1 MAERMERGMAGK
13 IAGKTAKRMDTG
25 SGTES
30 RKAVDGDKDRAK
42 DSKHKVRDGEGK
54 TGVGKSGKRFAEDGD
69 ALSKQR
75 SGEKR
80 RDGSLPRERKG
91 TDGLSAPKKQ
101 DGRGLS
107 AGYRREDS
115 KRGGSYGGRGTRRS
129 TSICPVLNLC
139 GGCQLLDMEY
149 AKQLDFK
156 QKQVEELLKGLCPVK
171 PIIGMKDPFHYRN
184 KIHAVFDRDKKG
196 NIISGIYEEN
206 THHVVPVEKCLI
218 ENQKADEIIG
228 TIRGM
233 LKSFKIRTYDEDTGF
248 GLLRHVLI
256 RKGFSTGE
264 IMVVLVT
271 ASPVF
276 PSKNNFVKALRE
288 KHPEITTIVQNIN
301 GRGTSMVLGDKEHV
315 LYGKG
320 YIVDELCG
328 CRFRIS
334 SKSFYQVNSV
344 QTEILYEK
352 ALSLSGLTG
361 RELVVDAYCGIGTI
375 GIIAS
380 KAAGKVIGV
389 ELNQGAV
396 RDAVNNAKMNVIDNI
411 RFYCNDAG
419 RFLVNMAEQ
428 GENADVV
435 IMDPPRSGSTE
446 EFMDAV
452 GKLGAGKVVYVSC
465 NPETLARDV
474 RYMKKLGYRAVEAWP
489 VDMFPETDHVETIVL
504 LSKLDSKKYISVELP
519 MDDMDLTSAESKA
532 TYKQIQNYVLEKFG
546 FKVSTLYIAQVKKKH
561 GLEVREHYNISK
573 NENQKVPQCS
583 IEKEEAILDALK
595 HFKMLYY

>member
-1 MAERMERGMAGK
+1 MAERMERGMAGR

-396 RDAVNNAKMNVIDNI
+396 RDAVNNAKMNGIDNI

>member
-1 MAERMERGMAGK
+1 
-13 IAGKTAKRMDTG
+13 
-25 SGTES
+25 
-30 RKAVDGDKDRAK
+30 
-42 DSKHKVRDGEGK
+42 
-54 TGVGKSGKRFAEDGD
+54 
-69 ALSKQR
+69 
-75 SGEKR
+75 
-80 RDGSLPRERKG
+80 
-91 TDGLSAPKKQ
+91 
-101 DGRGLS
+101 
-107 AGYRREDS
+107 
-115 KRGGSYGGRGTRRS
+115 
-129 TSICPVLNLC
+129 
-139 GGCQLLDMEY
+139 
-149 AKQLDFK
+149 
-156 QKQVEELLKGLCPVK
+156 
-171 PIIGMKDPFHYRN
+171 
-184 KIHAVFDRDKKG
+184 
-196 NIISGIYEEN
+196 
-206 THHVVPVEKCLI
+206 
-218 ENQKADEIIG
+218 
-228 TIRGM
+228 
-233 LKSFKIRTYDEDTGF
+233 
-248 GLLRHVLI
+248 
-256 RKGFSTGE
+256 
-264 IMVVLVT
+264 MVVLVT

-396 RDAVNNAKMNVIDNI
+396 RDAVNNAKMNGIENI

-583 IEKEEAILDALK
+583 IERKKL
-595 HFKMLYY
+595 F

>member
-129 TSICPVLNLC
+129 TSICLVLNLC

-184 KIHAVFDRDKKG
+184 KVHAVFDRDKKG

-361 RELVVDAYCGIGTI
+361 QELVVDAYCGIGTI

-396 RDAVNNAKMNVIDNI
+396 RDAVNNAKMNGIDNI

-489 VDMFPETDHVETIVL
+489 VDMFPETDHVETVVL
-504 LSKLDSKKYISVELP
+504 LSQQKPDDTIEIDLDLDEL
-519 MDDMDLTSAESKA
+519 DATAAETKA
-532 TYKQIQNYVLEKFG
+532 TYEEIKAYVWDKHHL
-546 FKVSTLYIAQVKKKH
+546 KVSSLYISQIKRKC
-561 GLEVREHYNISK
+561 GLEVGQNYNLSK
-573 NENQKVPQCS
+573 SENPKVPKCPP
-583 IEKEEAILDALK
+583 EKEAAIMDALK
-595 HFKMLYY
+595 HFQMI

>member
-1 MAERMERGMAGK
+1 MAGK

-25 SGTES
+25 SGKES

-396 RDAVNNAKMNVIDNI
+396 RDAVNNAKMNGIDNI